1 MSGGDFSAPSGSG
14 SASFSSDCASL
25 FEKTVLN
32 SPDPLVLAQLKKGDV
47 LSVAILPRG
56 TKKVLV
62 ALASDGRPAGSITS
76 AALAKIISCI
86 ENEAFSFV
94 AEVVDIQGGAC
105 TVFIRPEAL

>member
-14 SASFSSDCASL
+14 SVSFESDCASL

-32 SPDPLVLAQLKKGDV
+32 SPDPIILAQLKKGDI
-47 LSVAILPRG
+47 LSVEILPRG

-62 ALASDGRPAGSITS
+62 ALTANGKPAGSITS

-86 ENEAFSFV
+86 ENETFSFA
-94 AEVVDIQGGAC
+94 AEVVDIHGGAC
-105 TVFIRPEAL
+105 TVFIRPEAR